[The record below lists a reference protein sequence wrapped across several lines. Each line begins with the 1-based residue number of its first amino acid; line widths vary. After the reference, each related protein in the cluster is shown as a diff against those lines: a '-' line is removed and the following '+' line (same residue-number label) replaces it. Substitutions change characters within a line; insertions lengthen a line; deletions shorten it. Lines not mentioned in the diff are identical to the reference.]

1 MPVKIKVFA
10 VVMAVMCL
18 MSLTCTAF
26 AAETDLPP
34 GAVVVGNGD
43 TVSTNDLTSLDAPRV
58 IPADGVESITITG
71 LFGFSSVYG
80 WDGTQWVNLNVADP
94 ANVTIVPADYPE
106 YTYYT
111 MLRGDTMASQ
121 TVTVSWVKT
130 SLLEKV
136 LTSVGTFIST
146 TLTAVGGPVLS
157 FITSSPLTLVPALA
171 GLLVLGICI
180 VRRFVYG
187 A

>member
-1 MPVKIKVFA
+1 MPVKMKVFA

-34 GAVVVGNGD
+34 GAIVVGNGD
-43 TVSTNDLTSLDAPRV
+43 AISTSELTTLDKPYV
-58 IPADGVESITITG
+58 IAAKDVETITIKG

-80 WDGTQWVNLNVADP
+80 WNGAEWVKLTVENPAD
-94 ANVTIVPADYPE
+94 VTITVSDYD

-121 TVTVSWVKT
+121 TVTVSWVKISPFKAIASGVDVSLDWLLFTIT
-130 SLLEKV
+130 SLC
-136 LTSVGTFIST
+136 
-146 TLTAVGGPVLS
+146 AVIWS
-157 FITSSPLTLVPALA
+157 NW
-171 GLLVLGICI
+171 LLLLGVVI
-180 VRRFVYG
+180 VIVILLFNKSRGVIKG
-187 A
+187 V

>member
-34 GAVVVGNGD
+34 GAQLLTNGAQ
-43 TVSTNDLTSLDAPRV
+43 VSTNDLTSLSTPYV
-58 IPADGVESITITG
+58 IPAKDVESITISG

-80 WDGTQWVNLNVADP
+80 WDGTQWVKLNVDNPAD
-94 ANVTIVPADYPE
+94 VTITVADYD

-121 TVTVSWVKT
+121 TVTVKWVKT
-130 SLLEKV
+130 SLVNQAGDFLGGFF
-136 LTSVGTFIST
+136 TNI
-146 TLTAVGGPVLS
+146 GGPTLG
-157 FITSSPLTLVPALA
+157 FITSHSLTLVPALA
-171 GLLVLGICI
+171 GLAILAILLI
-180 VRRFVYG
+180 RKFAYG

>member
-18 MSLTCTAF
+18 MSLTCVTAF

-34 GAVVVGNGD
+34 GAIVVGNGD
-43 TVSTNDLTSLDAPRV
+43 AINTSDLTSLSKPYV
-58 IPADGVESITITG
+58 IPAEGLETITIKG

-80 WDGTQWVNLNVADP
+80 WNGTEWVKLSVSNPADVTINVADY
-94 ANVTIVPADYPE
+94 D

-121 TVTVSWVKT
+121 TVTVSWVKA
-130 SLLEKV
+130 SVLDKV
-136 LTSVGTFIST
+136 ITAVGTFVST
-146 TLTAVGGPVLS
+146 TLTAVGAPVLS

-171 GLLVLGICI
+171 GLVVLGVCI

>member
-34 GAVVVGNGD
+34 GAQLLTNGAQ
-43 TVSTNDLTSLDAPRV
+43 VSTNDLTSLSKPYV
-58 IPADGVESITITG
+58 IPAKDVESITISG

-80 WDGTQWVNLNVADP
+80 WDGTQWINLNVADP
-94 ANVTIVPADYPE
+94 TNVTIVPADYPQ

-111 MLRGDTMASQ
+111 MLRNDTMASQ
-121 TVTVSWVKT
+121 TVTVKWVKT
-130 SLLEKV
+130 SLVNQAGDFLGGFF
-136 LTSVGTFIST
+136 TNI
-146 TLTAVGGPVLS
+146 GGPTLG
-157 FITSSPLTLVPALA
+157 FITSHSLTLVPALA
-171 GLLVLGICI
+171 GLAILAILLV
-180 VRRFVYG
+180 RKFVYG

>member
-34 GAVVVGNGD
+34 GAQLLTSGAQ
-43 TVSTNDLTSLDAPRV
+43 VSTNKLTSLSTPYV
-58 IPADGVESITITG
+58 IPAKDVESITISG

-80 WDGTQWVNLNVADP
+80 WDGTQWNKIDVSDP
-94 ANVTIVPADYPE
+94 TNVTITCADYPQ
-106 YTYYT
+106 YSYYT

-121 TVTVSWVKT
+121 TVTVSWVEIVQPGLMDYLPLVASAVWAQIPIVSAVIT
-130 SLLEKV
+130 GNSLL
-136 LTSVGTFIST
+136 LFTVGF
-146 TLTAVGGPVLS
+146 LFVGGCVAI
-157 FITSSPLTLVPALA
+157 F
-171 GLLVLGICI
+171 GRLL
-180 VRRFVYG
+180 RKS
-187 A
+187 

>member
-1 MPVKIKVFA
+1 MPVKMKVFA

-34 GAVVVGNGD
+34 GAQLLTNGAQ
-43 TVSTNDLTSLDAPRV
+43 VSTNDLTSLSTPYV
-58 IPADGVESITITG
+58 IPAKDVESITISG

-80 WDGTQWVNLNVADP
+80 WDGTQWVKLNVDNPAD
-94 ANVTIVPADYPE
+94 VTITVADYD

-121 TVTVSWVKT
+121 TVTVKWVKV
-130 SLLEKV
+130 SLVKQAGDFLGGFF
-136 LTSVGTFIST
+136 TNI
-146 TLTAVGGPVLS
+146 GGPTLG
-157 FITSSPLTLVPALA
+157 FITSHSLTLVPALA
-171 GLLVLGICI
+171 GLTILAILLI
-180 VRRFVYG
+180 RKFVYG
-187 A
+187 V

>member
-1 MPVKIKVFA
+1 
-10 VVMAVMCL
+10 MAVMCL

-34 GAVVVGNGD
+34 GAQLLTNGAQ
-43 TVSTNDLTSLDAPRV
+43 VSTNDLTSLSTPYV
-58 IPADGVESITITG
+58 ISAQDVESITISG

-80 WDGTQWVNLNVADP
+80 WNGAEWVKVNVANP
-94 ANVTIVPADYPE
+94 ADVTITCADYD

-121 TVTVSWVKT
+121 TVTVKWVKT
-130 SLLEKV
+130 SLVNQAGDFLGGFF
-136 LTSVGTFIST
+136 TNI
-146 TLTAVGGPVLS
+146 GGPTLG
-157 FITSSPLTLVPALA
+157 FITSHSLTLVPALA
-171 GLLVLGICI
+171 GLAILAILLI
-180 VRRFVYG
+180 RKFAYG

>member
-1 MPVKIKVFA
+1 MKIKVFA

-18 MSLTCTAF
+18 MSLTCVTAF

-34 GAVVVGNGD
+34 GAIVVGNGD
-43 TVSTNDLTSLDAPRV
+43 AISTSELTTLEKPYV
-58 IPADGVESITITG
+58 IAAKDVETITIKG

-80 WDGTQWVNLNVADP
+80 WNGTEWVKLTVENPAD
-94 ANVTIVPADYPE
+94 VTITVSDYD

-121 TVTVSWVKT
+121 TVTVSWVKA
-130 SLLEKV
+130 SVFGKV
-136 LTSVGTFIST
+136 MSAVGTFVST

-157 FITSSPLTLVPALA
+157 FITSNSLCLVPALL
-171 GLLVLGICI
+171 GLVVLGICI

>member
-34 GAVVVGNGD
+34 GAQLLTNGAQ
-43 TVSTNDLTSLDAPRV
+43 VSTNDLTSLSTPYV
-58 IPADGVESITITG
+58 ISAQDVESITISG

-80 WDGTQWVNLNVADP
+80 WDGTQWVKLNVDNPAD
-94 ANVTIVPADYPE
+94 VTITVADYD

-121 TVTVSWVKT
+121 TVTVKWVKV
-130 SLLEKV
+130 SLVKQAGDFV
-136 LTSVGTFIST
+136 SGAFVHI
-146 TLTAVGGPVLS
+146 GGPALG
-157 FITSSPLTLVPALA
+157 FITSHYLTIILPLLSLA
-171 GLLVLGICI
+171 GVAVLV
-180 VRRFVYG
+180 VRKFVYG

>member
-1 MPVKIKVFA
+1 MPVKMKVFA

-34 GAVVVGNGD
+34 GAQLLTNGAQ
-43 TVSTNDLTSLDAPRV
+43 VSTNDLTSLSTPYV
-58 IPADGVESITITG
+58 IPAKDVESIIISG

-80 WDGTQWVNLNVADP
+80 WDGTQWINLNVADP
-94 ANVTIVPADYPE
+94 TNVTIVPADYPQ

-121 TVTVSWVKT
+121 TVTVSWEKISPFKAIESSFDVSLDWLLFTIT
-130 SLLEKV
+130 SLC
-136 LTSVGTFIST
+136 
-146 TLTAVGGPVLS
+146 AVILS
-157 FITSSPLTLVPALA
+157 NW
-171 GLLVLGICI
+171 LLLLGVVI
-180 VRRFVYG
+180 VIVMLLFNKSRGVIKG
-187 A
+187 V